1 MDDTLIMFLIT
12 TSSALFG
19 AILKTLYDSKCK
31 RCKIG
36 CIEID
41 RDIDA
46 EVDIEEHK
54 NHRDLPT
61 EEKI

>member
-1 MDDTLIMFLIT
+1 MNDTIIMFLIT
-12 TSSALFG
+12 SASALFG

-31 RCKIG
+31 RCKMC
-36 CIEID
+36 CIEVD

-46 EVDIEEHK
+46 EVDLEEHK
-54 NHRDLPT
+54 IHREAV

>member
-1 MDDTLIMFLIT
+1 MDDTIIMFLIT
-12 TSSALFG
+12 SASALCG

-31 RCKIG
+31 RCKMC

-46 EVDIEEHK
+46 EVDLEEHK
-54 NHRDLPT
+54 KHREVV

>member
-1 MDDTLIMFLIT
+1 MDNTILMFIIT
-12 TSSALFG
+12 SASALCG

-31 RCKIG
+31 RCKIC

-46 EVDIEEHK
+46 EVDLEEHK
-54 NHRDLPT
+54 THREPVG
-61 EEKI
+61 EKI

>member
-1 MDDTLIMFLIT
+1 MEDTIIMFLIT
-12 TSSALFG
+12 SASALFG

-31 RCKIG
+31 KCKMCG
-36 CIEID
+36 IEIE

-46 EVDIEEHK
+46 EVDLEEHK
-54 NHRDLPT
+54 IHRDPV

>member
-31 RCKIG
+31 RCKMC

-46 EVDIEEHK
+46 EVDLEEHK
-54 NHRDLPT
+54 IHREAV

>member
-1 MDDTLIMFLIT
+1 MDDTIIMFLIT

-31 RCKIG
+31 RCKMCG
-36 CIEID
+36 IEIE

-46 EVDIEEHK
+46 EVDLEEHK
-54 NHRDLPT
+54 IHRET
-61 EEKI
+61 IEEKI

>member
-1 MDDTLIMFLIT
+1 MFIIT
-12 TSSALFG
+12 TASALCG
-19 AILKTLYDSKCK
+19 ALLKTLYDSKCR
-31 RCKIG
+31 RCRIC
-36 CIEID
+36 CIEIE

-54 NHRDLPT
+54 NHMHRD

>member
-1 MDDTLIMFLIT
+1 MTDTILMFIIT
-12 TSSALFG
+12 TSSALCG

-31 RCKIG
+31 RCKIC

-46 EVDIEEHK
+46 EVDLEEHK
-54 NHRDLPT
+54 IHREPT